1 MKNEIRNHEGQVLFT
16 AEVQENKLNI
26 NDATGQKLLCCIE
39 QKDTQLQLK
48 DANDKI
54 IMQIENRIK
63 TPTL

>member
-1 MKNEIRNHEGQVLFT
+1 MKNEIKDQNGQVLFT

-26 NDATGQKLLCCIE
+26 NDALGEKLLCCIE
-39 QKDTQLQLK
+39 QSGSQLQLK

-63 TPTL
+63 TPVM